1 MKLTEKLLKP
11 ITETAYLTAE
21 NVRRYRVILR
31 FFYVQYEKI
40 KYWMGQEE
48 VYGEM
53 VSHGEFKE
61 YTMEQCKQDLSSLVE
76 WKNLMAM
83 QDTKKVTSIE
93 AFKNKQFRYQ
103 LTEYAV
109 EIERMAEKLEHL
121 FVEGAS
127 LEPTLLERIR
137 TEVEKLPL
145 MSDETPLNVYS
156 WWNGLNNDFIRLNQ
170 NYQDYMRDLNSAKA
184 DELMKTKE
192 FLVFKDKLIEYLRS
206 FVKGLQMNAPVI
218 EKLAENAGEELLAVI
233 FHKVLEYELSIPR
246 IDTEVKSEDIYE
258 RIIGRWESFYNW
270 FVGKNGQESES
281 GRLFDLTNESIRKIT
296 RYAAGISELSSGGA
310 NRKEEY
316 RLLAKV
322 FGNCRDIKEAH
333 KLSSVVFG
341 VEKPFHIKG
350 EFVRE
355 TDSIHSGVYEEKP
368 CEIIIN
374 PRVRGYAEKAN
385 RSSIREHQQEKEEAK
400 KKVLEKIERENELL
414 NSYIKEGSLAFDELP
429 IIEPQVRNM
438 LLHWLSKALE
448 STERKAKTEDGRV
461 YYIANRQETK
471 QCILRCSDGEFKM
484 PAYRI
489 EFGE

>member
-1 MKLTEKLLKP
+1 MILTEKLLKP

-21 NVRRYRVILR
+21 NVKRYRVILR
-31 FFYVQYEKI
+31 FFYIQYEKI
-40 KYWMGQEE
+40 QYWMGQEE

-53 VSHGEFKE
+53 VSHLEFKD

-109 EIERMAEKLEHL
+109 EIERMADRLEHL

-127 LEPTLLERIR
+127 LEPTLLERIKS
-137 TEVEKLPL
+137 EIGKLPL
-145 MSDETPLNVYS
+145 MGRETPLNIYS

-184 DELMKTKE
+184 EELMKTKE

-218 EKLAENAGEELLAVI
+218 EKMVKNVGEEELDFI

-246 IDTEVKSEDIYE
+246 IDTEVKSEEIYE
-258 RIIGRWESFYNW
+258 KITGRWESLHNW
-270 FVGKNGQESES
+270 FAGKDGQDSES

-316 RLLAKV
+316 RQLAKV
-322 FGNCRDIKEAH
+322 FGTCKNIKEAH
-333 KLSSVVFG
+333 NLSAVVFG
-341 VEKPFHIKG
+341 VERPFHIKG
-350 EFVRE
+350 EFNRE

-368 CEIIIN
+368 CEFIIN
-374 PRVRGYAEKAN
+374 PRVRGYAEKAS
-385 RSSIREHQQEKEEAK
+385 RSSIREHQEEKEAAK
-400 KKVLEKIERENELL
+400 KQVLERIERENTLL
-414 NSYIKEGSLAFDELP
+414 NSYIINGSLIFEDLP
-429 IIEPQVRNM
+429 VIEPQVRSI
-438 LLHWLSKALE
+438 LLRWLSKALE
-448 STERKAKTEDGRV
+448 SRERRAKTEDGRA
-461 YYIANRQETK
+461 YFITNRQETR
-471 QCILRCSDGEFKM
+471 RCTIKCRDGEFTM

-489 EFGE
+489 EFE